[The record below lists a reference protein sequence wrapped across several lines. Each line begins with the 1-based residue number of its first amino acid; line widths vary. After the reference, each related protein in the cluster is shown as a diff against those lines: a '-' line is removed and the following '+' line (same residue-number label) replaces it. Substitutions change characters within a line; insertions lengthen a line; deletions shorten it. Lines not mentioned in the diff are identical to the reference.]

1 MEKKEFM
8 DKMENLAKPEI
19 ISESFQRKLKIT
31 ILNTQKSA
39 VFGIFLVIIPFLF
52 AVGAIFKH
60 ELGLDFKIFTWLFDF
75 IATIDPDSDSSV
87 LSWII
92 RSVLLGGPL
101 LAIFINLL
109 AILHFHYDKT
119 AKEILITL
127 KLKWQNLAII
137 LFCSSVFMIFF
148 IYLLVENIGN
158 M

>member
-8 DKMENLAKPEI
+8 DKMENLSKPDI
-19 ISESFQRKLKIT
+19 VSESFQKKLKIT
-31 ILNTQKSA
+31 LLNTQKSA
-39 VFGIFLVIIPFLF
+39 VFGVFLVIIPFLF
-52 AVGAIFKH
+52 AFGAIFKYQ
-60 ELGLDFKIFTWLFDF
+60 LGLDFKIFTWMFDT
-75 IATIDPDSDSSV
+75 IAAIDPNSDSSV

-101 LAIFINLL
+101 LAVFINLL

-127 KLKWQNLAII
+127 KLKWQNITII

-148 IYLLVENIGN
+148 IYLLVENIGH